1 MISFKILDPSVR
13 KELVA
18 SLPDGLTEAEREY
31 ADDTMRLYIEHAEE
45 NEEMEY
51 AVCLS
56 HGCLLIR
63 NYDADECEYSFE
75 YPMAL
80 SSSAAPIAA
89 ALEIRAYA
97 VKEEIPLVFHSVRGR
112 DLGALAVNFRHMNI
126 DAADRDRRFF
136 TVRVMSEAALLD
148 GFPGYTGFFGVSL
161 DEITEADDADY
172 FRLCTDPDTGSMWGY
187 DYSADEPDPAPSYF
201 RESAEGEMYR
211 GTAICLA
218 IRYMGKF
225 VGEAVMYYFDLQG
238 GCDVAVRIL
247 PEHRRK
253 GYANEAIKCLKT
265 LAGRMGITTLR
276 ASVDVNNAPSIALF
290 EKHLREDSRDD
301 KTVKFSLHIHRFCG

>member
-1 MISFKILDPSVR
+1 MISFKILDAEVR
-13 KELVA
+13 AELTSRLVCD
-18 SLPDGLTEAEREY
+18 LPEANAEY

-63 NYDADECEYSFE
+63 NYDADEYEYSFE
-75 YPMAL
+75 YPTAL
-80 SSSAAPIAA
+80 CDTADPVAA

-97 VKEEIPLVFHSVRGR
+97 VKEEIPLVFHSVRAR
-112 DLGALAVNFRHMNI
+112 DLGALVVNFRHVNI
-126 DAADRDRRFF
+126 DATDSDRLFY

-148 GFPGYTGFFGVSL
+148 GFPSYTGYFGVSL

-172 FRLCTDPDTGSMWGY
+172 FRLCTDPETGSMWGY
-187 DYSADEPDPAPSYF
+187 DYSADEPDPTPSYF

-218 IRYMGKF
+218 VRYMGKF

-238 GCDVAVRIL
+238 GCDIAVRIL
-247 PEHRRK
+247 PEYRRM
-253 GYANEAIKCLKT
+253 GYANQTMKCLKT

-276 ASVDVNNAPSIALF
+276 ASVDVNNTASVAMT

-301 KTVKFSLHIHRFCG
+301 KTVKFSLHIR